1 MDVWASIYPS
11 VWLIAGMFIHLF
23 THTLFHLYE
32 HSFNHSHVK
41 TFFYSLVHPF
51 IHTYLQADEWTC
63 ISTLL
68 QLKARTNIQVYEWL
82 IEPVNVC
89 RLIARFIQ
97 SSVWPSLRMKRQLNE
112 KRLSTPLYSPRF
124 RRFSPT
130 FPNNNYFR
138 NLTAALHCYNIASRT
153 CTSTADVT
161 LFQTWKLGCI
171 GKNRH
176 RAVLF
181 LVEMYWRCTVFEGYR
196 SCIALY
202 SIYL

>member
-1 MDVWASIYPS
+1 MDVWATTYPS

-23 THTLFHLYE
+23 THTHFHLYE

-138 NLTAALHCYNIASRT
+138 NLTAALHCYNIASCT
-153 CTSTADVT
+153 CTSTAGVT
-161 LFQTWKLGCI
+161 IWQTLKLGCI

-176 RAVLF
+176 RTALF
-181 LVEMYWRCTVFEGYR
+181 LVVMYYQCTIFWGNR
-196 SCIALY
+196 SRIVLY
-202 SIYL
+202 PIYL